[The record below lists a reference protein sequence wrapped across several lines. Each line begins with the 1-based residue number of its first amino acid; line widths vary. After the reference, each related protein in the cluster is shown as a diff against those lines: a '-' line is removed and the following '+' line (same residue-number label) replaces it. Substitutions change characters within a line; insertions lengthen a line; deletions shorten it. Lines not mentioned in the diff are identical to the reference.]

1 MHVNNKQLVS
11 VRLNGSDLSRVK
23 RVAARLGVRESDV
36 IRFALK
42 TALAKL
48 APLHSDNMRGTDLL
62 PVFVELGAEL
72 ARHFEID
79 AETLAAIIN
88 NGVHDDAKRV
98 APEDVQLLAMAGM
111 PEHYVRAHLR
121 SLMQTPIDDV
131 GTTAAL
137 RQYLYKKYAQVGPRA
152 PAANPM
158 SLANPI
164 TAPRA
169 EIGRRRINGVKTSG

>member
-42 TALAKL
+42 TTLAKL
-48 APLHSDNMRGTDLL
+48 APLHNDGMRGADLL

-79 AETLAAIIN
+79 AETLTAIIN
-88 NGVHDDAKRV
+88 NGVPDGAKRV
-98 APEDVQLLAMAGM
+98 APEDIQLLAMAGM
-111 PEHYVRAHLR
+111 PEHYFRAHLR
-121 SLMQTPIDDV
+121 SLMQTPIDDI
-131 GTTAAL
+131 GIAAAL
-137 RQYLYKKYAQVGPRA
+137 RQYLYKRYTQPGSQA
-152 PAANPM
+152 PAADPT

-169 EIGRRRINGVKTSG
+169 EVRRRINGVKTGG